1 MKYILKFYKDS
12 KYYGCTRRIYFEFNS
27 MGCLLKYIVDN
38 DIKDFTIYEKYDKV
52 IYEEDKND

>member
-1 MKYILKFYKDS
+1 MKYLLKFYKDS
-12 KYYGCTRRIYFEFNS
+12 KYYGCKRRIYFEFNS

-38 DIKDFTIYEKYDKV
+38 DIKDFTIYQKYDNV